1 MRATQRGSGECGAC
15 DADLNEARPRALA
28 AEPVPGTLVQRA
40 QQGDRLA
47 FAELY
52 LEFFEPIY
60 RHLLRALGNRE
71 DAQDAAQDVFVKALA
86 AIQHFEDR
94 GPPLR
99 AWLFQIA
106 RNHAVDYLRKQGRVF
121 VTDPADV
128 AEHQDAFA
136 ARAAENVADIG
147 GEGVTTLIA
156 GLPRTQQRVLALRYI
171 SDMTPAEIGDA
182 IGTSADSVRHVQQRA
197 LRTLANRLAA

>member
-1 MRATQRGSGECGAC
+1 V
-15 DADLNEARPRALA
+15 ALA
-28 AEPVPGTLVQRA
+28 AESVAATGSGTLLQRA
-40 QQGDRLA
+40 RRGDRLA
-47 FAELY
+47 FTEFY
-52 LEFFEPIY
+52 LEFFDPIY

-71 DAQDAAQDVFVKALA
+71 DAQDAAQDVFVKALR
-86 AIQHFEDR
+86 AIPQFEDR

-106 RNHAVDYLRKQGRVF
+106 RNHAVDYLRKHSRVF
-121 VTDPADV
+121 VMDPADV
-128 AEHQDAFA
+128 VEHHDAFA
-136 ARAAENVADIG
+136 ARAAENVAEIGEIG
-147 GEGVTTLIA
+147 GGGVTTLIA

-197 LRTLANRLAA
+197 LRTLASRLAA